1 MVIDVIGGYRWV
13 LFVASD
19 VVGGSVAVQSSSIVS
34 RWIIVGSCSRGYRFG
49 GSIVGG
55 SVVDRSEG
63 EEKWCWFSSA
73 GTVDQ

>member
-1 MVIDVIGGYRWV
+1 MI
-13 LFVASD
+13 
-19 VVGGSVAVQSSSIVS
+19 QSSSIVS

-73 GTVDQ
+73 GSVELVR